1 MMVALVRTALG
12 ALLAQKRRSLLA
24 TTGVVIGVCALMVMI
39 SVGEGAKRKV
49 LKEFESMGRNLVV
62 VSAGKVSIRG
72 GRMIQRETATTL
84 TQDDAWAMREGVP
97 DVAVVAPVYDGFA
110 MVERGRVVVRTRI
123 TGTTP
128 RYTGIRNFYPSLG
141 RFFTWEEL
149 KGRMRVAV
157 LGYQVAQRLFGSL
170 NPVGQEIRVRRI
182 PFKVVG
188 VMEPKGVD
196 ASGEDQDDQ
205 IIIPITTATIRV
217 FHVTYVK
224 AILVEARTEEAIPR
238 VAQGIALLLRKRH
251 RIEGRAD
258 DFTVSPMEE
267 VMKQKAQA
275 ASIFAVLVAAV
286 AAISLVVGAIGVLAV
301 MLLSVRERIQEIGI
315 RRAVGATGGAV
326 LFQFLVESLVLSV
339 AGGGVGVFLGVF
351 FSLVI
356 ALLARWQPVL
366 PFKGAAVGVVVSMIT
381 GILSGLYP
389 AYKASRIHPI
399 QALRL

>member
-1 MMVALVRTALG
+1 MRALVRTALG
-12 ALLAQKRRSLLA
+12 AILAQKRRSLLA

-72 GRMIQRETATTL
+72 GRLIQRETATTL
-84 TQDDAWAMREGVP
+84 TREDAHAIEERVSGV
-97 DVAVVAPVYDGFA
+97 VAVAPVYDGFTL
-110 MVERGRVVVRTRI
+110 VERGRVVIRTRI

-128 RYTGIRNFYPSLG
+128 RYPEIRNFYPSLG

-157 LGYQVAQRLFGSL
+157 LGHDVARRLFVAL
-170 NPVGQEIRVRRI
+170 NPVGQEVRIRRI

-188 VMEPKGVD
+188 VMEQKGVD

-205 IIIPITTATIRV
+205 ILIPITTATIRV
-217 FHVTYVK
+217 FHVTYVN
-224 AILVEARTEEAIPR
+224 AILLEAQTEEAISR
-238 VAQGIALLLRKRH
+238 VARGITLLLRERH
-251 RIEGRAD
+251 RLEGRSD

-286 AAISLVVGAIGVLAV
+286 AAVSLVVGAIGVLAV
-301 MLLSVRERIQEIGI
+301 MLLSVRERVQEIGI
-315 RRAVGATGGAV
+315 RRAVGATRRSV
-326 LFQFLVESLVLSV
+326 LFQFLLESLVLSAV
-339 AGGGVGVFLGVF
+339 GGGVGVFLGTL

-356 ALLARWQPVL
+356 ALLAKWQLIL
-366 PFKGAAVGVVVSMIT
+366 PFKGAAVGVAVSVIT